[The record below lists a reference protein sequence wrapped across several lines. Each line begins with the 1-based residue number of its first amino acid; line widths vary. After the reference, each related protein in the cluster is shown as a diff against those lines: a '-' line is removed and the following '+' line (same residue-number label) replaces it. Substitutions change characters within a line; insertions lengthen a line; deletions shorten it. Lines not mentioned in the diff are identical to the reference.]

1 MLQRALL
8 IHFRYN
14 TPMFEKILRFFVD
27 NARINYLLFFLIF
40 LVGIFSYQKTPKEIF
55 PSFELDMVTVTGFY
69 PGASIDILDKM
80 AVRDIED
87 EIRNLDGIREMTTV
101 ITAGKFN
108 FILILEKGTNRYNM
122 ADQVKDAL
130 ALASQNLPADMDTP
144 IVHVAEIKRDLMR
157 VALSSNSA
165 SSAALIEKA
174 KALKKEISSIKNIAD
189 VVIYGDSELYYDVT
203 VDTQKVKALGLDVQ
217 RVYQAISQ
225 LSYIYPIGEVEDKK
239 AGFHYIST
247 DNGPKSAQKMLES
260 RLSIHGVQFYLR
272 DVATVHKRY
281 EDAASL
287 FSIDGQKAVDIAIKQ
302 SPKGNAITLSKE
314 IQKRI
319 KKHNEAKSA
328 IHYTIHN
335 DHSIRIKDRL
345 NIIISNILLG
355 LILIGLL
362 VAVLINVRMSFIIS
376 LGIPTSFV
384 LGAFYLFVSGYT
396 INMISLVGVLIALGI
411 IVDDAIVV
419 SENIQQHIE
428 EGYEPKEA
436 AIQGASE
443 MFKPVT
449 IASLTTL
456 FAFIPALMMSGTMG
470 EVMKLIPIA
479 VSILVLASLIESFIF
494 LPIHAAHT
502 LKKGEKAHSWER
514 ANRLYSRIIHY
525 LLHYKKTFL
534 TLFII
539 LVPLLIMMGLKHSK
553 FQMFPRFDASTINLA
568 LKANVNTSTQETA
581 AILQSIEKDIF
592 AKREEFAIAHIGS
605 VAGWRRDSAGVSETY
620 PYVGQ
625 ITIELQK
632 LKAQNFVDK
641 FITPNLSFYYD
652 KEGRTREE
660 KSHLL
665 AQKLRAFLK
674 QQKYKERF
682 SLTDIDIVESKV
694 GPIKADIKIGLVSN
708 DDTKVIEAMQRLK
721 RKLETI
727 EGMTTITDNLKYGV
741 DEIKL
746 SINPYGASLGL
757 SEQSLGQLLSA
768 SYLER
773 KSAVIFDKEHLL
785 EVKIKSQ
792 DKDSLDAL
800 KEYVLTLDDGKRVLL
815 KEVADFKRKKSFEK
829 LVKDFG
835 EKNFYLYANVDTKKV
850 TATEVLEQL
859 EPLLKD
865 FKQAGIGIKL
875 KGEDEKK
882 KELKSDMIAASTLAM
897 LLILLS
903 LLYLFNSFRETLM
916 MMSVIPFA
924 FLGVL
929 AGHFALGLNLS
940 MPSIIGMLGLSGIV
954 INDGII
960 MIMNLKKATTV
971 EEIYHYAAKRFRPIV
986 LTSITTL
993 IGLSS
998 LIFFPTGQA
1007 AIFQP
1012 MAIALGFGLAWG
1024 TVLNLL
1030 YLPAL
1035 FTLVNAKKLK

>member
-1 MLQRALL
+1 
-8 IHFRYN
+8 
-14 TPMFEKILRFFVD
+14 MFEKILRFFVD
-27 NARINYLLFFLIF
+27 NARINYLLFVLIF
-40 LVGIFSYQKTPKEIF
+40 LVGIFSYLKTPKEIF

-80 AVRDIED
+80 AVRDIES
-87 EIRNLDGIREMTTV
+87 EIKNIDGIREMTTV

-108 FILILEKGTNRYNM
+108 FILTLEKGIDRYNT
-122 ADQVKDAL
+122 ADKVKDAL
-130 ALASQNLPADMDTP
+130 ALSSQNLPSDMDTP
-144 IVHVAEIKRDLMR
+144 IVNVAEIKRDLMR
-157 VALSSNSA
+157 IALSSKKLSHSKLIKEA
-165 SSAALIEKA
+165 SR
-174 KALKKEISSIKNIAD
+174 LKQEISSLKNISE
-189 VVIYGDSELYYDVT
+189 VIIYGDSDLYYDVI
-203 VDTQKVKALGLDVQ
+203 VDTKKIKALGLNERSVFA
-217 RVYQAISQ
+217 AISK
-225 LSYIYPIGEVEDKK
+225 LSYIYPIGEVEDKH

-247 DNGPKSAQKMLES
+247 FNGPKSAQKMLDS
-260 RLSIHGVQFYLR
+260 KLTLQGTRFYLR
-272 DVATVHKRY
+272 DIATVEKRY

-287 FSIDGQKAVDIAIKQ
+287 FSIDGEKALDIAIKQ
-302 SPKGNAITLSKE
+302 SPKGNALTLSKTIASLVE
-314 IQKRI
+314 KLNAQ
-319 KKHNEAKSA
+319 HSDL
-328 IHYTIHN
+328 HYTIHN
-335 DHSIRIKDRL
+335 DQSVHIKDRL

-362 VAVLINVRMSFIIS
+362 VAMLINIRMSFIIS

-384 LGAFYLFVSGYT
+384 LGAFYLFAAGYT
-396 INMISLVGVLIALGI
+396 INMISLIGVLIALGI

-419 SENIQQHIE
+419 SENIQQHVE
-428 EGYEPKEA
+428 EGMAPKEA
-436 AIQGASE
+436 AIKGASE

-470 EVMKLIPIA
+470 EVIKLIPIT

-502 LKKGEKAHSWER
+502 LKKGQKAHSWEK
-514 ANRLYSRIIHY
+514 ANRIYSRIIHY

-534 TLFII
+534 MLFLII
-539 LVPLLIMMGLKHSK
+539 VPFLIIAGLKNSK
-553 FQMFPRFDASTINLA
+553 FQMFPRFDATTINVA
-568 LKANVNTSTQETA
+568 LKANVNTNTEETA
-581 AILQSIEKDIF
+581 AILQTIAKDIYAQKEHF
-592 AKREEFAIAHIGS
+592 FIEHIGS
-605 VAGWRRDSAGVSETY
+605 VAGWRRDSAGTSETY

-632 LKAQNFVDK
+632 LKAQNFVDR

-652 KEGRTREE
+652 DEGRTREE
-660 KSHLL
+660 KSQII
-665 AQKLRAFLK
+665 AKKLRQFLK
-674 QQKYKERF
+674 EKGYKKEYN
-682 SLTDIDIVESKV
+682 LTDLDIVERKV
-694 GPIKADIKIGLVSN
+694 GPIKSDIKIGLISN
-708 DDTKVIEAMQRLK
+708 DDIKVMKSMQKLK
-721 RKLETI
+721 TTLGKI
-727 EGMTTITDNLKYGV
+727 DGMTTITDNLKYGV
-741 DEIKL
+741 NEIKL
-746 SINPYGASLGL
+746 QLNPYGESLGL
-757 SEQSLGQLLSA
+757 SEQALGELLSSA
-768 SYLER
+768 YLKR
-773 KSAVIFDKEHLL
+773 KSSLIFDKDNLL
-785 EVKIKSQ
+785 EVKIRSH
-792 DKDSLDAL
+792 DKDSFLAL
-800 KEYVLTLDDGKRVLL
+800 QNYELHLESGEKVLL
-815 KEVADFKRKKSFEK
+815 KEVATFTKRKSFEK

-835 EKNFYLYANVDTKKV
+835 EKNFYLYANVDTKKI
-850 TATEVLEQL
+850 TATEVLEKIQ
-859 EPLLKD
+859 PLLNS
-865 FKQAGIGIKL
+865 FKKEGIKIKL

-882 KELKSDMIAASTLAM
+882 KELKSDMMVASTLAM
-897 LLILLS
+897 LLIMLS

-929 AGHFALGLNLS
+929 VGHFALGLNLS

-960 MIMNLKKATTV
+960 MIMNLKKAHNI

-986 LTSITTL
+986 LTSLTTL

-1035 FTLVNAKKLK
+1035 YSLVNAKKLKDV